1 MILITLTAGQTM
13 ARTTKRKAHY
23 EIDHRLLDEFLGYV
37 LDRYKAGEMDRG
49 LAASRIAFL
58 VAAVALPEGERS
70 DPTKY
75 MQSVLSGEPYLPQL
89 R

>member
-1 MILITLTAGQTM
+1 M
-13 ARTTKRKAHY
+13 ARTIKRQAHY
-23 EIDHRLLDEFLGYV
+23 KIDHELLDEFLGHV

-49 LAASRIAFL
+49 LAVSRIAFL

-75 MQSVLSGEPYLPQL
+75 MRSVLSSEPYLPQL